1 MIIPK
6 LTLER
11 KVRYVC
17 KAILN
22 FMDIL
27 LFPFVLLVNYF
38 EFNIY
43 PVCR

>member
-6 LTLER
+6 RTLEG
-11 KVRYVC
+11 KVLYVY

-43 PVCR
+43 TVCQ

>member
-11 KVRYVC
+11 KALSVC

-43 PVCR
+43 TACQ

>member
-11 KVRYVC
+11 KVLYVC

-27 LFPFVLLVNYF
+27 SFPFENTLENLLVML
-38 EFNIY
+38 ETGTH
-43 PVCR
+43 